1 MHKSSWLLL
10 PPILEFLN
18 TPVHVATYTCMQ
30 QQQYDLICVA
40 FIAVTYVGVCLQPLI
55 TLGILWILVRWCC
68 MNPLEMFTLSRVCR
82 YTTSCWWADLLW
94 ACLCVILIYTI
105 FACET
110 VIANCNHISL
120 PLSCGF
126 TLYYTRTQTQ
136 PLTPWKHAQL
146 IPVNTQCCW
155 VSRKCLLSEIEI
167 TIN

>member
-18 TPVHVATYTCMQ
+18 THSHIHLHAAAAARSHLCCIHSCHICRSLPAAPNHFRHSLDSCAVVLHESTWNVYTESC
-30 QQQYDLICVA
+30 
-40 FIAVTYVGVCLQPLI
+40 
-55 TLGILWILVRWCC
+55 
-68 MNPLEMFTLSRVCR
+68 VCR

-155 VSRKCLLSEIEI
+155 VSRRCLLSEIEI
-167 TIN
+167 TINWQ